1 MIRRFLASK
10 RDLEKKEAVTQLQ
23 LKKLKTETKASNSF
37 SFKGNKVQFE
47 FNTRLFGA
55 VEAAS
60 KNILLKEITRQR
72 IIELERAKT
81 LISKSDKFIRFVDN
95 SPAGCTAGGRNMN
108 QTNSQKIS
116 ITKRNSALLKDEKS
130 SN

>member
-1 MIRRFLASK
+1 MIRSFLTSK

-37 SFKGNKVQFE
+37 NFKGNKVQFE
-47 FNTRLFGA
+47 FNTGLFGA

-60 KNILLKEITRQR
+60 KNILKGNYSAANYRV
-72 IIELERAKT
+72 ERAKT
-81 LISKSDKFIRFVDN
+81 LISKRDKFIRFVDK

-116 ITKRNSALLKDEKS
+116 MTKRDSALLKDEKS